1 MDRGN
6 IMDVWETARRLLREY
21 GDGAEDEC
29 ETRATY
35 HEMQGDKVA
44 AEQWR
49 RIKLTVQLV
58 RQP

>member
-1 MDRGN
+1 
-6 IMDVWETARRLLREY
+6 MDVWETARRLLREY